1 MHDKTL
7 LELPSLFT
15 PIPLREAGD
24 AILRAVALAPTQG
37 AGTLPWVRS
46 LGRVEV
52 AVVLEPEQPL
62 GTARLALYA
71 AINAL
76 ADAVA
81 SLGPPEIPVALRWPA
96 TLLVNAGIA
105 GQARL
110 ATPDGASAD
119 AMPDWLVVGV
129 EARFAIPAG
138 RDPGHDPGRTSLEA
152 EGWTDTDPTELTA
165 AWARHLMAGIAE
177 WDRDGPKAVADRF
190 LARLEQDVETDG
202 ARRGID
208 LGTADLIWERDGTRH
223 RRAFGA

>member
-1 MHDKTL
+1 MLRDGL
-7 LELPSLFT
+7 PELPSLFT
-15 PIPLREAGD
+15 PIPLREVGD
-24 AILRAVALAPTQG
+24 AMARAIALAPSHG
-37 AGTLPWVRS
+37 AGTLPWVRA
-46 LGRVEV
+46 LGRLEA

-62 GTARLALYA
+62 GVARLALFA

-81 SLGPPEIPVALRWPA
+81 ALGPPEIPVALRWPA
-96 TLLVNAGIA
+96 TLVVNAGVV
-105 GQARL
+105 GRARL
-110 ATPDGASAD
+110 AEPEGAQAD

-138 RDPGHDPGRTSLEA
+138 RDPGHDPDQTSLEA

-190 LARLEQDVETDG
+190 LARLEQDAETEG

-223 RRAFGA
+223 RRAFRA